1 MKWPTWS
8 QALLAATISGL
19 VALALRRSRP
29 ARLGDRFG
37 QVVGPAALEF
47 AFVASLYAIWRMAKN
62 LPLTQAEGAIE
73 RARDIVRVQE
83 FFHLPSELTLQRFTL
98 DHEWLAQF
106 SAAFYA
112 VAHVPGIVIFLVW
125 LYARHRD
132 VYPHWRNALA
142 IVTAFCLFIR
152 FVKVAPPRYLPDLGY
167 VDVSEIYNMS
177 VYGEAGTGVSSQF
190 AAMPSLHVAWAAVV
204 AFGALVGEHQQMA
217 LDRHGAPGD
226 HDARGVGDRPPL
238 VARRHRRVGA
248 AVDRSAARH
257 VRAPLGAHTARGT
270 APGVGRHRRRRGGRI
285 GGRVTAHP
293 NVIAD
298 LDRLGLTYEVMDCD
312 PDLADT
318 AQFCEAYGI
327 APEESANAILVASK
341 KPEGHHAVC
350 VVLAHTRLD
359 VNGTVRRKLGVR
371 KLSFAPAELTRE
383 LTGQEIG
390 GVTIFGLPDGVPVW
404 LDARILG
411 CERIIV
417 GAGSRS
423 AKISLDPAQLVGV
436 DGYEFVEDLAVEVP
450 GDPA

>member
-29 ARLGDRFG
+29 TRLGDRFG

-62 LPLTQAEGAIE
+62 LPLTQADGAIE

-83 FFHLPSELTLQRFTL
+83 FFQLPSELTLQRFTL

-204 AFGALVGEHQQMA
+204 AFGALSASTSRWRWIGMVH
-217 LDRHGAPGD
+217 LVD
-226 HDARGVGDRPPL
+226 HDVGRLGDRPPL
-238 VARRHRRVGA
+238 VARRHRRAGA
-248 AVDRSAARH
+248 AVGRARTRH
-257 VRAPLGAHTARGT
+257 ARAPLGARRARRNRSRCRPT
-270 APGVGRHRRRRGGRI
+270 VAV
-285 GGRVTAHP
+285 VEA
-293 NVIAD
+293 AES
-298 LDRLGLTYEVMDCD
+298 EV
-312 PDLADT
+312 
-318 AQFCEAYGI
+318 
-327 APEESANAILVASK
+327 V
-341 KPEGHHAVC
+341 
-350 VVLAHTRLD
+350 
-359 VNGTVRRKLGVR
+359 
-371 KLSFAPAELTRE
+371 
-383 LTGQEIG
+383 
-390 GVTIFGLPDGVPVW
+390 
-404 LDARILG
+404 
-411 CERIIV
+411 
-417 GAGSRS
+417 
-423 AKISLDPAQLVGV
+423 
-436 DGYEFVEDLAVEVP
+436 
-450 GDPA
+450 